1 MDKLASL
8 GIVERELPLNETSNK
23 RAVYL
28 LSDQMFRFWYK
39 FVPQNIGLIQNDM
52 AEMAYKRIEP
62 HVSDYMGTVFELICR
77 QYVYELARAG
87 ELGVVPATVGRWWG
101 TDNRTRMQEEI
112 DLIVDDGEG
121 AALFAECKWRN
132 EPAGEDVL
140 EKLVYRSELFRRQH
154 KSYVIFSKRGF
165 TQGCQEAA
173 ASRGDTKLISFAEMC
188 ERR

>member
-1 MDKLASL
+1 MQT
-8 GIVERELPLNETSNK
+8 IRV
-23 RAVYL
+23 
-28 LSDQMFRFWYK
+28 
-39 FVPQNIGLIQNDM
+39 
-52 AEMAYKRIEP
+52 
-62 HVSDYMGTVFELICR
+62 
-77 QYVYELARAG
+77 
-87 ELGVVPATVGRWWG
+87 
-101 TDNRTRMQEEI
+101 RTRTRGRTWCGAGNSWPLVGNGQSDAYAGRV